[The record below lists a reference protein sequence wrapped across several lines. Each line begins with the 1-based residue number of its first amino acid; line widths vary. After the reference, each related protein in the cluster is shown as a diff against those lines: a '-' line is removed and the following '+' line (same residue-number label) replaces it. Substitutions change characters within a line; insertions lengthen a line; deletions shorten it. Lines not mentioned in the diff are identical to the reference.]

1 MVKKDS
7 AEDKNEWRQQQKPRW
22 RYVDPSQR
30 KVKDPKK
37 AIKNIFIYFKKYI
50 PFFSIAVFCAI
61 ASSILALIGPSYL
74 SDMTDLIVEWLWA
87 EIDLDWIIHIWII
100 LAILYW
106 LSWLLSITQ
115 WFVTATLTAKMSLHL
130 RRDIIKKL
138 NSLPIKF
145 YDKNTTWDI
154 LSRITNDVFL
164 LTNNLN
170 NSLTTLIISFI
181 MLFWSLCMMIY
192 TNLILTLTAI
202 TTVIIWA
209 AIIFFLM
216 QRSQTHY
223 DNQQA
228 YLWKINGHV
237 EEAFSGH
244 SVIKAYNAEDELKE
258 RFVELNW
265 ALKHSTFMAEFIS
278 WIAMPIVIFIE
289 NFWYVVIAVIWALL
303 AFNWDIKFW
312 VIVAFLVY
320 IRYFSDPLIRISWLS
335 QRIQVAAAAA
345 ERIFSFLWERE
356 LDDESKKGKNN
367 LFSKGEVVFEHVKF
381 WYDKKK
387 TIIHDLSFTAKAWD
401 KIAIVW
407 PTWAWKTT
415 IVNLLMRF
423 HEINDGKITIDWINT
438 KDMTREYIHSLFCMV
453 LQDTW
458 VFDWTIR
465 ENIAYNKEN
474 ATEEEIVR
482 ASKAVWLHH
491 FVTTLPKWYDT
502 ILDEKV
508 SLSMWQKQQLTIARA
523 MVYNA
528 PMLILDEATSS
539 IDTRTEQYIQDAMDK
554 LMENRTSFIIAHRLS
569 TIKNADLI
577 LVLKDWD
584 IIESWNHDELIKKNG
599 FYKDLYESQF
609 SEE

>member
-37 AIKNIFIYFKKYI
+37 AIKNIFVYFKKYI

-258 RFVELNW
+258 RFIELNW

-401 KIAIVW
+401 KVAIVW

>member
-7 AEDKNEWRQQQKPRW
+7 VEDKNEWRQQKPRW

-37 AIKNIFIYFKKYI
+37 AIKNIFVYFKKYI

-61 ASSILALIGPSYL
+61 ASSILALIGPSFL

-289 NFWYVVIAVIWALL
+289 SFWYVVIAVIWALL

-401 KIAIVW
+401 KVAIVW

-554 LMENRTSFIIAHRLS
+554 LMENRTSFVIAHRLS

>member
-7 AEDKNEWRQQQKPRW
+7 AEDKNEWRQQQKSRW

-401 KIAIVW
+401 KVAIVW

-465 ENIAYNKEN
+465 ENIAYNKED
-474 ATEEEIVR
+474 ATEEEIIK

-508 SLSMWQKQQLTIARA
+508 SLSTWQKQQLTIARA

>member
-7 AEDKNEWRQQQKPRW
+7 VEDKNEWRQQQKPRW

-61 ASSILALIGPSYL
+61 ASSILALIGPSFL

-401 KIAIVW
+401 KVAIVW

-502 ILDEKV
+502 MLDEKV

>member
-7 AEDKNEWRQQQKPRW
+7 AEDKNEWRQQQKSRW

-37 AIKNIFIYFKKYI
+37 AIKNIFVYFKKYI

-87 EIDLDWIIHIWII
+87 EIDLDWIIHIWVI
-100 LAILYW
+100 LAILYL

-401 KIAIVW
+401 KVAIVW

-465 ENIAYNKEN
+465 ENIAYNKED
-474 ATEEEIVR
+474 ATEEEIIK

-508 SLSMWQKQQLTIARA
+508 SLSTWQKQQLTIARA

-554 LMENRTSFIIAHRLS
+554 LMENRTSFVIAHRLS

>member
-7 AEDKNEWRQQQKPRW
+7 VEDKNEWRQQQKPRW

-37 AIKNIFIYFKKYI
+37 AIKNIFVYFKKYI

-401 KIAIVW
+401 KVAIVW

>member
-7 AEDKNEWRQQQKPRW
+7 AEDKNEWRQQKSRW

-37 AIKNIFIYFKKYI
+37 AIKNIFVYFKKYI

-100 LAILYW
+100 LAILYL

-209 AIIFFLM
+209 AIIFVLM

-401 KIAIVW
+401 KVAIVW

-465 ENIAYNKEN
+465 ENIAYNKED
-474 ATEEEIVR
+474 ATEEEIIK

-508 SLSMWQKQQLTIARA
+508 SLSTWQKQQLTIARA

-554 LMENRTSFIIAHRLS
+554 LMENRTSFVIAHRLS

>member
-7 AEDKNEWRQQQKPRW
+7 AEDKNEWRQQQKSRW

-37 AIKNIFIYFKKYI
+37 AIKNIFVYFKKYI
-50 PFFSIAVFCAI
+50 PFFSIAIFCAI

-100 LAILYW
+100 LAILYL

-401 KIAIVW
+401 KVAIVW

-465 ENIAYNKEN
+465 ENIAYNKED
-474 ATEEEIVR
+474 ATEEEIIK

-508 SLSMWQKQQLTIARA
+508 SLSTWQKQQLTIARA

-554 LMENRTSFIIAHRLS
+554 LMENRTSFVIAHRLS

>member
-7 AEDKNEWRQQQKPRW
+7 AEDKNEWRQQQKSRW

-37 AIKNIFIYFKKYI
+37 AIKNIFVYFKKYI

-100 LAILYW
+100 LAILYL

-138 NSLPIKF
+138 NTLPIKF

-401 KIAIVW
+401 KVAIVW

-465 ENIAYNKEN
+465 ENIAYNKED
-474 ATEEEIVR
+474 ATEEEIIK

-508 SLSMWQKQQLTIARA
+508 SLSTWQKQQLTIARA

-554 LMENRTSFIIAHRLS
+554 LMENRTSFVIAHRLS

>member
-7 AEDKNEWRQQQKPRW
+7 AEDKNEWRQQKPRW

-37 AIKNIFIYFKKYI
+37 AIKNIFVYFKKYI

-401 KIAIVW
+401 KVAIVW

-465 ENIAYNKEN
+465 ENIAYNKED
-474 ATEEEIVR
+474 ATEEEIIK

-508 SLSMWQKQQLTIARA
+508 SLSTWQKQQLTIARA

-584 IIESWNHDELIKKNG
+584 IIESWNHDKLIKKNG

>member
-7 AEDKNEWRQQQKPRW
+7 AEDKNEWRQQQKSRW

-37 AIKNIFIYFKKYI
+37 AIKNIFVYFKKYI

-100 LAILYW
+100 LAILYL

-209 AIIFFLM
+209 AIIFVLM

-401 KIAIVW
+401 KVAIVW

-465 ENIAYNKEN
+465 DNIAYNKED
-474 ATEEEIVR
+474 ATEEEIIK

-508 SLSMWQKQQLTIARA
+508 SLSTWQKQQLTIARA

-554 LMENRTSFIIAHRLS
+554 LMENRTSFVIAHRLS

>member
-7 AEDKNEWRQQQKPRW
+7 VEDKNEWRQQQKPRW

-37 AIKNIFIYFKKYI
+37 AIKNIFVYFKKYI

-61 ASSILALIGPSYL
+61 ASSILALIGPSFL

>member
-7 AEDKNEWRQQQKPRW
+7 AEDKNEWRQQQKSRW

-37 AIKNIFIYFKKYI
+37 AIKNIFVYFKKYI

-401 KIAIVW
+401 KVAIVW

-465 ENIAYNKEN
+465 ENIAYNKED
-474 ATEEEIVR
+474 ATEEEIIK

-508 SLSMWQKQQLTIARA
+508 SLSTWQKQQLTIARA

-554 LMENRTSFIIAHRLS
+554 LMENRTSFVIAHRLS

>member
-7 AEDKNEWRQQQKPRW
+7 AEDKNEWRQQKSRW

-37 AIKNIFIYFKKYI
+37 AIKNIFVYFKKYI

-100 LAILYW
+100 LAILYL

-401 KIAIVW
+401 KVAIVW

-465 ENIAYNKEN
+465 ENIAYNKED
-474 ATEEEIVR
+474 ATEEEIIK

-508 SLSMWQKQQLTIARA
+508 SLSTWQKQQLTIARA

-554 LMENRTSFIIAHRLS
+554 LMENRTSFVIAHRLS

>member
-7 AEDKNEWRQQQKPRW
+7 AEDKNEWRQQQKSRW

-37 AIKNIFIYFKKYI
+37 AIKNIFVYFKKYI

-61 ASSILALIGPSYL
+61 ASSILALMGPSYL

-100 LAILYW
+100 LAILYL

-209 AIIFFLM
+209 AIIFVLM

-401 KIAIVW
+401 KVAIVW

-465 ENIAYNKEN
+465 ENIAYNKED
-474 ATEEEIVR
+474 ATEEEIIK

-508 SLSMWQKQQLTIARA
+508 SLSTWQKQQLTIARA

-554 LMENRTSFIIAHRLS
+554 LMENRTSFVIAHRLS

>member
-7 AEDKNEWRQQQKPRW
+7 AEDKNEWRQQQKSRW

-37 AIKNIFIYFKKYI
+37 AIKNIFVYFKKYI

-100 LAILYW
+100 LAILYL

-401 KIAIVW
+401 KVAIVW

-465 ENIAYNKEN
+465 ENIAYNKED
-474 ATEEEIVR
+474 ATEEEIIK

-508 SLSMWQKQQLTIARA
+508 SLSTWQKQQLTIARA

-554 LMENRTSFIIAHRLS
+554 LMENRTSFVIAHRLS

>member
-7 AEDKNEWRQQQKPRW
+7 AEDKNEWRQQQKSRW

-37 AIKNIFIYFKKYI
+37 AIKNIFVYFKKYI

-100 LAILYW
+100 LAILYL

-209 AIIFFLM
+209 AIIFVLM

-401 KIAIVW
+401 KVAIVW

-465 ENIAYNKEN
+465 ENIAYNKED
-474 ATEEEIVR
+474 ATEEEIIK

-508 SLSMWQKQQLTIARA
+508 SLSTWQKQQLTIARA

-554 LMENRTSFIIAHRLS
+554 LMENRTSFVIAHRLS

>member
-7 AEDKNEWRQQQKPRW
+7 AEDKNEWRQQKSRW

-37 AIKNIFIYFKKYI
+37 AIKNIFVYFKKYI
-50 PFFSIAVFCAI
+50 PFFSIAIFCAI

-100 LAILYW
+100 LAILYL

-401 KIAIVW
+401 KVAIVW

-465 ENIAYNKEN
+465 ENIAYNKED
-474 ATEEEIVR
+474 ATEEEIIK

-508 SLSMWQKQQLTIARA
+508 SLSTWQKQQLTIARA

-554 LMENRTSFIIAHRLS
+554 LMENRTSFVIAHRLS

>member
-7 AEDKNEWRQQQKPRW
+7 AEDKNEWRQQKSRW

-37 AIKNIFIYFKKYI
+37 AIKNIFVYFKKYI
-50 PFFSIAVFCAI
+50 PFFSIAIFCAI

-100 LAILYW
+100 LAILYL

-192 TNLILTLTAI
+192 TNFILTLTAI

-401 KIAIVW
+401 KVAIVW

-465 ENIAYNKEN
+465 ENIAYNKED
-474 ATEEEIVR
+474 ATEEEIIK

-508 SLSMWQKQQLTIARA
+508 SLSTWQKQQLTIARA

-554 LMENRTSFIIAHRLS
+554 LMENRTSFVIAHRLS

>member
-7 AEDKNEWRQQQKPRW
+7 AEDKNEWRQQQKSRW

-37 AIKNIFIYFKKYI
+37 AIKNIFVYFKKYI

-100 LAILYW
+100 LAILYL

-401 KIAIVW
+401 KVAIVW

-465 ENIAYNKEN
+465 ENIAYNKED
-474 ATEEEIVR
+474 ATEEEIIK

-508 SLSMWQKQQLTIARA
+508 SLSTGQKQQLTIARA

-554 LMENRTSFIIAHRLS
+554 LMENRTSFVIAHRLS

>member
-7 AEDKNEWRQQQKPRW
+7 VEDKNEWRQQQKPRW

-37 AIKNIFIYFKKYI
+37 AIKNIFVYFKKYI

-61 ASSILALIGPSYL
+61 ASSILALIGPSFL

-554 LMENRTSFIIAHRLS
+554 LMENRTSFVIAHRLS

>member
-7 AEDKNEWRQQQKPRW
+7 VEDKNEWRQQQKPRW

-37 AIKNIFIYFKKYI
+37 AIKNIFVYFKKYI

-100 LAILYW
+100 LAILYL

-401 KIAIVW
+401 KVAIVW

-465 ENIAYNKEN
+465 ENIAYNKED
-474 ATEEEIVR
+474 ATEEEIIK

-508 SLSMWQKQQLTIARA
+508 SLSTWQKQQLTIARA

-554 LMENRTSFIIAHRLS
+554 LMENRTSFVIAHRLS

-609 SEE
+609 SEK

>member
-7 AEDKNEWRQQQKPRW
+7 VEDKNEWRQQQKPRW

-37 AIKNIFIYFKKYI
+37 AIKNIFVYFKKYI

-61 ASSILALIGPSYL
+61 ASSILALIGPSFL

-465 ENIAYNKEN
+465 ENIAYNKED
-474 ATEEEIVR
+474 ATEEEIIK

-609 SEE
+609 SEG

>member
-7 AEDKNEWRQQQKPRW
+7 VEDKNEWRQQQKPRW

-37 AIKNIFIYFKKYI
+37 AIKNIFVYFKKYI

-61 ASSILALIGPSYL
+61 ASSILALIGPSFL

-502 ILDEKV
+502 MLDEKV

>member
-7 AEDKNEWRQQQKPRW
+7 VEDKNEWRQQQKPRW

-37 AIKNIFIYFKKYI
+37 AIKNIFVYFKKYI

-100 LAILYW
+100 LAILYL

-465 ENIAYNKEN
+465 ENIAYNKED
-474 ATEEEIVR
+474 ATEEEIIK

-508 SLSMWQKQQLTIARA
+508 SLSTWQKQQLTIARA

-554 LMENRTSFIIAHRLS
+554 LMENRTSFVIAHRLS

>member
-7 AEDKNEWRQQQKPRW
+7 AEDKNEWRQQKSRW
-22 RYVDPSQR
+22 HYVDPSQR

-37 AIKNIFIYFKKYI
+37 TIKNIFVYFKKYI

-100 LAILYW
+100 LAILYL

-401 KIAIVW
+401 KVAIVW

-465 ENIAYNKEN
+465 ENIAYNKED
-474 ATEEEIVR
+474 ATEEEIIK

-508 SLSMWQKQQLTIARA
+508 SLSTWQKQQLTIARA

-554 LMENRTSFIIAHRLS
+554 LMENRTSFVIAHRLS

-584 IIESWNHDELIKKNG
+584 IIEFWNHDELIKKNG
-599 FYKDLYESQF
+599 FYNDLYESQF

>member
-7 AEDKNEWRQQQKPRW
+7 AEDKNEWRQQQKSRW

-37 AIKNIFIYFKKYI
+37 AIKNIFVYFKKYI

-74 SDMTDLIVEWLWA
+74 SDMTDLVVEWLWA

-100 LAILYW
+100 LAILYL

-401 KIAIVW
+401 KVAIVW

-465 ENIAYNKEN
+465 ENIAYNKED
-474 ATEEEIVR
+474 ATEEEIIK

-508 SLSMWQKQQLTIARA
+508 SLSTWQKQQLTIARA

-554 LMENRTSFIIAHRLS
+554 LMENRTSFVIAHRLS

>member
-1 MVKKDS
+1 MIKKDS
-7 AEDKNEWRQQQKPRW
+7 AEDKNEWRQQKSRW
-22 RYVDPSQR
+22 HYVDPSQR

-37 AIKNIFIYFKKYI
+37 AIKNIFVYFKKYI

-100 LAILYW
+100 LAILYL

-401 KIAIVW
+401 KVAIVW

-465 ENIAYNKEN
+465 ENIAYNKED
-474 ATEEEIVR
+474 ATEEEIIK

-508 SLSMWQKQQLTIARA
+508 SLSTWQKQQLTIARA

-554 LMENRTSFIIAHRLS
+554 LMENRTSFVIAHRLS

>member
-7 AEDKNEWRQQQKPRW
+7 VEDKNEWRQQQKSRW

-37 AIKNIFIYFKKYI
+37 AIKNIFVYFKKYI

-61 ASSILALIGPSYL
+61 ASSILALIGPSFL

-401 KIAIVW
+401 KVAIVW

-474 ATEEEIVR
+474 ATEEEIIR

-554 LMENRTSFIIAHRLS
+554 LMENRTSFVIAHRLS

>member
-61 ASSILALIGPSYL
+61 ASSILALIGPSFL

-115 WFVTATLTAKMSLHL
+115 WFVTATLTTKMSLHL

-265 ALKHSTFMAEFIS
+265 VLKHSTFMAEFIS

-387 TIIHDLSFTAKAWD
+387 TIIHDLSFTANAWD

-465 ENIAYNKEN
+465 ENIAYNKED
-474 ATEEEIVR
+474 ATEEEIIK

-554 LMENRTSFIIAHRLS
+554 LMENRTSFIIEHRLS

>member
-7 AEDKNEWRQQQKPRW
+7 AEDKNEWRQQKPRW

-37 AIKNIFIYFKKYI
+37 AIKNIFVYFKKYI

-401 KIAIVW
+401 KVAIVW

-577 LVLKDWD
+577 LVMKDGN
-584 IIESWNHDELIKKNG
+584 IIEKGNHKELMNKNG
-599 FYKDLYESQF
+599 FYAELYNSQF
-609 SEE
+609 KM

>member
-7 AEDKNEWRQQQKPRW
+7 AEDKNEWRQQKSRW

-37 AIKNIFIYFKKYI
+37 AIKNIFVYFKKYI

-100 LAILYW
+100 LAILYL

-356 LDDESKKGKNN
+356 LDDESKKWKNN

-401 KIAIVW
+401 KVAIVW

-465 ENIAYNKEN
+465 ENIAYNKED
-474 ATEEEIVR
+474 AKEEEIIK

-508 SLSMWQKQQLTIARA
+508 SLSTWQKQQLTIARA

-554 LMENRTSFIIAHRLS
+554 LMENRTSFVIAHRLS

-599 FYKDLYESQF
+599 FYNDLYESQF

>member
-7 AEDKNEWRQQQKPRW
+7 VEDKNEWRQQKPRW

-37 AIKNIFIYFKKYI
+37 AIKNIFVYFKKYI

-61 ASSILALIGPSYL
+61 ASSILALIGPSFL

-289 NFWYVVIAVIWALL
+289 SFWYVVIAVIWALL

-401 KIAIVW
+401 KVAIVW

>member
-401 KIAIVW
+401 KVAIVW

-502 ILDEKV
+502 MLDEKV

-584 IIESWNHDELIKKNG
+584 IIEYWNHDELIKKNG

>member
-7 AEDKNEWRQQQKPRW
+7 AEDKNEWRQQQKSRW

-37 AIKNIFIYFKKYI
+37 AIKNIFVYFKKYI

-100 LAILYW
+100 LAILYL

-401 KIAIVW
+401 KVAIVW

-465 ENIAYNKEN
+465 ENIAYNKED
-474 ATEEEIVR
+474 ATEEEIIK

-508 SLSMWQKQQLTIARA
+508 SLSTWQKQQLTIARA

-554 LMENRTSFIIAHRLS
+554 LMENRTSFVIAHRLS

-584 IIESWNHDELIKKNG
+584 IIESWNHDELIKKNW
-599 FYKDLYESQF
+599 FYKELYESQF

>member
-7 AEDKNEWRQQQKPRW
+7 AEDKNEWRQQKSRW

-37 AIKNIFIYFKKYI
+37 AIKNIFVYFKKYI

-100 LAILYW
+100 LAILYL

-401 KIAIVW
+401 KVAIVW

-438 KDMTREYIHSLFCMV
+438 KNMTREYIHSLFCMV

-465 ENIAYNKEN
+465 ENIAYNKED
-474 ATEEEIVR
+474 AKEEEIIK

-508 SLSMWQKQQLTIARA
+508 SLSTWQKQQLTIARA

-554 LMENRTSFIIAHRLS
+554 LMENRTSFVIAHRLS

>member
-7 AEDKNEWRQQQKPRW
+7 VEDKNEWRQQQKPRW

>member
-37 AIKNIFIYFKKYI
+37 AIKNIFVYFKKYI

-74 SDMTDLIVEWLWA
+74 SDMTDLIVEWLWT

-138 NSLPIKF
+138 NTLPIKF

-401 KIAIVW
+401 KVAIVW

>member
-7 AEDKNEWRQQQKPRW
+7 AEDKNEWRQQQKSRW

-37 AIKNIFIYFKKYI
+37 AIKNIFVYFKKYI

-87 EIDLDWIIHIWII
+87 EIDLDWIIHIWVI
-100 LAILYW
+100 LAILYL

-345 ERIFSFLWERE
+345 ERIFSFLWEKE

-401 KIAIVW
+401 KVAIVW

-465 ENIAYNKEN
+465 ENIAYNKED
-474 ATEEEIVR
+474 ATEEEIIK

-508 SLSMWQKQQLTIARA
+508 SLSTWQKQQLTIARA

-554 LMENRTSFIIAHRLS
+554 LMENRTSFVIAHRLS

>member
-7 AEDKNEWRQQQKPRW
+7 AEDKNEWRQQKSRW

-37 AIKNIFIYFKKYI
+37 AIKNIFVYFKKYI
-50 PFFSIAVFCAI
+50 PFFSISVFCAI

-100 LAILYW
+100 LAILYL

-209 AIIFFLM
+209 AIIFVLM

-401 KIAIVW
+401 KVAIVW

-465 ENIAYNKEN
+465 ENIAYNKED
-474 ATEEEIVR
+474 ATEEEIIK

-508 SLSMWQKQQLTIARA
+508 SLSTWQKQQLTIARA

-554 LMENRTSFIIAHRLS
+554 LMENRTSFVIAHRLS